1 MHFLIIKKGGLNSVH
16 IKSMWKDD
24 FSVNSDIVII
34 FMHVI
39 PWLRQEIAFTA
50 AEYTNTRSSCTALNT
65 VS

>member
-1 MHFLIIKKGGLNSVH
+1 MH

-24 FSVNSDIVII
+24 FSVNNDNIVMCM
-34 FMHVI
+34 FI